1 MTTYDLAVNNG
12 LVVNATHKELANIGV
27 QDGKIVTISQE
38 PLAGKETID
47 AKGKWVIPGVVDT
60 HIHFALKQGQGDS
73 AVMTEDDYTSGPI
86 ASAVGGVTT
95 FVDYAICP
103 QNRTLKDF
111 LQERMAL
118 AEKGSCIDYSF
129 HGGITNSSPAALKEI
144 KPVIDM
150 GVPSFKFFMTYRKW
164 GFAVGMGFLLEVFKL
179 LKEYNGV
186 PCIHCEQDEIIEF
199 LREIYKDEKSMDY
212 FGLSRPD
219 FSEEISIAELVI
231 LARETGSR
239 LHVVHLSTEK
249 GLNVIRDAK
258 RKGIRVRTETCP
270 HYLFYNDEVFKR
282 EDGYLYTMTPPLR
295 PKGNNEALW
304 QGLLD
309 GSIQIL
315 TSDHN
320 ALGKNIKLAHPHWLD
335 VPPGLGG
342 SEMNL
347 TFLHSEGVV
356 KRGMT
361 PEKMVDLLAT
371 APAGEFGVVGKG
383 KLEVGY
389 DADMVVFNPNE
400 ERTVSFKDLATPGG
414 FTIYEGV
421 KMKGWPEMTISRGE
435 VIVKERKF
443 IGKTGRG
450 RFIKRS
456 IDPTQ

>member
-1 MTTYDLAVNNG
+1 MDTYDLAVNNG
-12 LVVNATHKELANIGV
+12 LVINSTHKEKASLGV
-27 QDGKIVTISQE
+27 RDGKIVAVSQE
-38 PLAGKETID
+38 PLTARNVID
-47 AKGKWVIPGVVDT
+47 AGGKWVIPGVVDT

-73 AVMTEDDYTSGPI
+73 AVMTEDDYTTGPI

-103 QNRTLKDF
+103 QDRKLRPF
-111 LQERMAL
+111 LDERIAMAD
-118 AEKGSCIDYSF
+118 KGSCIDYGF
-129 HGGITNSSPAALKEI
+129 HSGITNSSQETLKEI
-144 KPVIDM
+144 KGVVDM
-150 GVPSFKFFMTYRKW
+150 GIPSFKFFMTYRKW

-186 PCIHCEQDEIIEF
+186 ACIHCEQDEIIEF
-199 LREIYKDEKSMDY
+199 LREKYKGETSMEY

-219 FSEEISIAELVI
+219 FSEEISIAELAI

-249 GLNVIRDAK
+249 GLNAIRNAK
-258 RKGIRVRTETCP
+258 REGIRVRTETCP
-270 HYLFYNDEVFKR
+270 HYLYYSDEVFKR
-282 EDGYLYTMTPPLR
+282 KDGYLYTMTPPLR
-295 PKGNNEALW
+295 PKGNAEALW

-320 ALGKNIKLAHPHWLD
+320 ALGKNIKLAHPGWLD

-361 PEKMVDLLAT
+361 PEKMVDLLSS
-371 APAGEFGVVGKG
+371 APAEEFGVPGKG
-383 KLEVGY
+383 RLEVGF
-389 DADMVVFNPNE
+389 DADLVVFNPE
-400 ERTVSFKDLATPGG
+400 TVREVKFGEMATPGG
-414 FTIYEGV
+414 FTIYEGA
-421 KMKGWPEMTISRGE
+421 KMQGWPDMTISRGE

-456 IDPTQ
+456 IDPSK